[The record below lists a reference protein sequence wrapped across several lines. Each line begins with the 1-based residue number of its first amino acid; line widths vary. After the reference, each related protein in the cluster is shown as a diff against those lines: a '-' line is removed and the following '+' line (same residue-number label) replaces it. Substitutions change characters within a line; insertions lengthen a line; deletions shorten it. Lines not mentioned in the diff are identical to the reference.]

1 MPAKNL
7 LRVSD
12 KGTYS
17 HIYNKGVENRLI
29 FNEASD
35 YEVFLG
41 YLREYLGSPADPT
54 STKKMFTVNG
64 RTFHGTPHQ
73 PKNYFNKVE
82 LIGYTLLPNHFH
94 LVLHQAEQGA
104 IESFLRSLSTRYSM
118 YFNKKYQRQGSLFEG
133 PYKSTQIP
141 DVNKLVDFI
150 VYMDQKHTTAKYS
163 SHNDYIAHSDES
175 VVKTAILARF
185 LADAENNRP
194 HTEKN
199 YAELVKNHTYS
210 PEEKSVLDKLMLENK
225 QEPLQMPQVV
235 LPQPTQETPKRVP
248 SQAYIKDDSARL
260 PEYFGLALGFVLLL
274 GVGMWNVS
282 VSTTQAKGT
291 TSAMPDVSALVRA
304 KASPT
309 PAIVVSNLFSDS
321 TQKEQDA
328 VLAATQSATAALTE
342 TTNDPADL
350 LFTPIQVMEGSVI
363 VNIYS
368 KPKVGSPVHRTA
380 KEGENFTG
388 APVDLDWYE
397 VRLDATTTGFIQSE
411 YIKLRQTQ

>member
-41 YLREYLGSPADPT
+41 YLKEYLGSPADPT

-73 PKNYFNKVE
+73 PKNYFNRVE
-82 LIGYTLLPNHFH
+82 LIGYALLPNHFH

-104 IESFLRSLSTRYSM
+104 IENFLRSLSTRYSM
-118 YFNKKYQRQGSLFEG
+118 YFNKKYKRQGSLFEG
-133 PYKSTQIP
+133 PYKSTQIT
-141 DVNKLVDFI
+141 DINKLVDFI

-163 SHNDYIAHSDES
+163 SRNDYIGQSEQS

-199 YAELVKNHTYS
+199 YEGLVKNHTFS
-210 PEEKSVLDKLMLENK
+210 PEEKNVLDKLMLENK
-225 QEPLQMPQVV
+225 QEPIVMPQVV
-235 LPQPTQETPKRVP
+235 LPQPVQE
-248 SQAYIKDDSARL
+248 
-260 PEYFGLALGFVLLL
+260 
-274 GVGMWNVS
+274 
-282 VSTTQAKGT
+282 
-291 TSAMPDVSALVRA
+291 
-304 KASPT
+304 
-309 PAIVVSNLFSDS
+309 
-321 TQKEQDA
+321 TQKEQLHHLIKMILQDSPS
-328 VLAATQSATAALTE
+328 TSAL
-342 TTNDPADL
+342 PWGL
-350 LFTPIQVMEGSVI
+350 
-363 VNIYS
+363 YS
-368 KPKVGSPVHRTA
+368 C
-380 KEGENFTG
+380 
-388 APVDLDWYE
+388 
-397 VRLDATTTGFIQSE
+397 
-411 YIKLRQTQ
+411 